1 MTKPAAIIIS
11 LLLSLSALFSLAA
24 CFDEKGGESG
34 TNEQNHTEAE
44 SGAESS
50 SSEQTKAEISEEYKE
65 IAPIGEHDF
74 FVYFTNVGKAD
85 SIILSVDG
93 LFYMIDTG
101 TSESVPYT
109 LASLNAL
116 GVERIEGIFFT
127 HPDRD
132 HIGGYSYIAE
142 EYGIGGLYA
151 PAYCVDMY
159 VFDGITYGKELTK
172 LSPGEIV
179 SLADGVY
186 FEVLAPLGL
195 NENDD
200 NDNSLV
206 LRLRINSRTLL
217 FCGDMKTDEEKT
229 LLESELAH
237 LLPSDILKVAYHG
250 RASST
255 SKEFTAAVSPE
266 YAVISTSREEES
278 DTADKSVIKR
288 LEQNGA
294 EVFVTEDCSLGLR
307 FDIGKDG
314 AITAS
319 DVKPLGEEKKI
330 KLESV
335 SKELQTAVLYNKTLE
350 EVDISGWYIVSDR
363 GGEVFRFPEGSVI
376 GAGEEFVL
384 ACRGYD
390 GDADCVW
397 NEDSVWHKTKSDRAS
412 LIDSFGRLID
422 TKKSK

>member
-1 MTKPAAIIIS
+1 MTKPAATIIS

-24 CFDEKGGESG
+24 CSDESGGESG
-34 TNEQNHTEAE
+34 TKEQNHTEAE

-50 SSEQTKAEISEEYKE
+50 PSEQTKAEISEEYKE
-65 IAPIGEHDF
+65 TATSGEHDF
-74 FVYFTNVGKAD
+74 FVCFTNVGKAD

-142 EYGIGGLYA
+142 EYEIGGLYA

-159 VFDGITYGKELTK
+159 VFDGITYGRELTK
-172 LSPGEIV
+172 LSPGEVV

-229 LLESELAH
+229 LLESELAP

-255 SKEFTAAVSPE
+255 SEEFAAAVSPE

-294 EVFVTEDCSLGLR
+294 EVFITEDCSLGLR

-335 SKELQTAVLYNKTLE
+335 SKESQTAVLYNKTLE
-350 EVDISGWYIVSDR
+350 KVDISGWYIVSDR

>member
-1 MTKPAAIIIS
+1 M
-11 LLLSLSALFSLAA
+11 
-24 CFDEKGGESG
+24 
-34 TNEQNHTEAE
+34 
-44 SGAESS
+44 
-50 SSEQTKAEISEEYKE
+50 
-65 IAPIGEHDF
+65 
-74 FVYFTNVGKAD
+74 YFTNVGKAD

-255 SKEFTAAVSPE
+255 SKEFAAAVSPE